1 MIGFDPSE
9 VNARASQAP
18 DSNIGNITSNRLCQ
32 LKNKYVSKK
41 QNYVCF

>member
-18 DSNIGNITSNRLCQ
+18 DSNIGNITSANGLYQ
-32 LKNKYVSKK
+32 LNKKMV
-41 QNYVCF
+41 